1 MGYGWSDLAGNVGVA
16 LIILAYLGLQ
26 LGRIDGRGLHYSLAN
41 AFGAALIL
49 VSLAYDFNLSAFIIE
64 IFWIAISL
72 IGVWRGYRRERQNP
86 ASEGR

>member
-1 MGYGWSDLAGNVGVA
+1 MAGPA
-16 LIILAYLGLQ
+16 LMFLWFKPGPEP
-26 LGRIDGRGLHYSLAN
+26 GRIEAVADMLTGTM
-41 AFGAALIL
+41 FGKI
-49 VSLAYDFNLSAFIIE
+49 FTFIIE